1 MLHSWGTEANARSE
15 RVASTTRTGGRTSRD
30 FRVRGVRARN
40 ARFERTRARQRA
52 RQLSR
57 RLGWIVGTHSHVP
70 SCANTSTWVSAFMAA
85 THLEARAARV
95 HVRVKVFEELLAAFR
110 QQCRRTLRHLGRLP
124 SAVSSYPPTLGAF
137 FVFFLNDPSLY
148 LSSQLK

>member
-1 MLHSWGTEANARSE
+1 
-15 RVASTTRTGGRTSRD
+15 
-30 FRVRGVRARN
+30 
-40 ARFERTRARQRA
+40 
-52 RQLSR
+52 
-57 RLGWIVGTHSHVP
+57 
-70 SCANTSTWVSAFMAA
+70 MAA

-137 FVFFLNDPSLY
+137 FVFFLDVFR
-148 LSSQLK
+148 SSFGLDVGGPEGSKSISFSTFFFDIF